1 MNEKPIL
8 FNGEMVRAILA
19 GNKTQT
25 RRPVAERILNKYYDY
40 DDWVESVGKP
50 DCPCSRTYEKEFFM
64 EQSNPFGAAGGQLW
78 VRETIDRTKD
88 LGSYTD
94 FSHYRADG
102 EHTLADAWVWKN
114 NYLPSIHCP
123 RGLSRIQLGVKRVWI
138 ERVQDISEEDSV
150 AEGVDMPIPDY
161 PHIAGM
167 GGTHPSAVFSD
178 IWESIYGK
186 KEGLSWNDNPWVW
199 ACEFEILS

>member
-123 RGLSRIQLGVKRVWI
+123 RGLSRIQLGVKRVWV
-138 ERVQDISEEDSV
+138 ERVQDIDCWN
-150 AEGVDMPIPDY
+150 ATREGCADIRTLENNYDMKDC
-161 PHIAGM
+161 
-167 GGTHPSAVFSD
+167 FSHL
-178 IWESIYGK
+178 WNSIYGN